1 MFQFFKKITSPFSRL
16 KAAMGQKIRSLFS
29 RGGTEEAYD
38 QLERMLYEADLGAEM
53 ASAIVDQVRGYVRK
67 NPQSTPDDII
77 AFVKQ
82 YLLGLFPQASS
93 NPHQTFASPHIILVV
108 GVNGSGKTTSVA
120 KLAQYYRS
128 KNYKVLIGA
137 ADTFR
142 AAAVD
147 QLELWAKRIG
157 ADLIKAQPKSDPS
170 AVVFDTLQAALARG
184 VDVVLLDTAGRLQNK
199 TDLMQELAKIRRVIQ
214 KLLPDAPHETLL
226 VLDAT
231 IGQNAIDQ
239 AEIFHQFT
247 PISGIVLTKLDGT
260 AKGGIAAAIH
270 KKLAIPIVWAGLGE
284 GAEDLIPFD
293 AKEYIDALFK
303 S

>member
-1 MFQFFKKITSPFSRL
+1 MFGFFKKLVSPFSRL
-16 KAAMGQKIRSLFS
+16 KSAMGQKIRSLFS

-38 QLERMLYEADLGAEM
+38 QLERLLYEADLGAEM
-53 ASAIVDQVRGYVRK
+53 AASIVEEVRLYVRK
-67 NPQSTPDDII
+67 KPQTSPDDII
-77 AFVKQ
+77 AFVKER
-82 YLLGLFPQASS
+82 LLALFPETPQRLQAK
-93 NPHQTFASPHIILVV
+93 PHVILIV

-120 KLAQYYRS
+120 KLAQYYSS
-128 KNYKVLIGA
+128 KDNKVLIGA

-170 AVVFDTLQAALARG
+170 AVVFDTLQAAIARD

-199 TDLMQELAKIRRVIQ
+199 TDLMQELGKIRRVIQ
-214 KLLPDAPHETLL
+214 KVIPDAPHETLL

-239 AEIFHQFT
+239 AETFHQFT
-247 PISGIVLTKLDGT
+247 PITGIVLTKLDGT
-260 AKGGIAAAIH
+260 AKGGVAVAVH
-270 KKLAIPIVWAGLGE
+270 KKLGVPILWAGLGE
-284 GAEDLIPFD
+284 GAEDLVPFD
-293 AKEYIDALFK
+293 PKEYIEALFK
-303 S
+303 T